1 MSMLAMFLIATGLGD
16 VMRRFIGTRWV
27 PPVLAVVVLVVGSL
41 LAGLW
46 HLGDLQL
53 LVIASVAVVGWN
65 VACERTEV
73 TGTRQGIPLV
83 IIGGAVTALIL
94 LSGWASDVGGA
105 VGRWVAWA
113 ELPESVSAGR
123 VLMVLG
129 VMLVQLTTAN
139 HVVRLVLGSVGA
151 VKPAGQPQASDRL
164 KGGRLLGPM
173 ERLLIVGLGLA
184 GQLTMASAVVAAKS
198 VIRFPE
204 INATRNHDEQDTDH
218 VGIDEVVEYFL
229 VARSPAGSSRSRAW
243 PSSPQR
249 DRTSRGVPVGQL
261 LRAQIGVVARPGER
275 EQGTHDRR
283 SALQHVG
290 HGVEPRRDIGLDRV
304 PGQVDRSDDVDPIR
318 ADPLG
323 VQIADPLDVGMV
335 A

>member
-16 VMRRFIGTRWV
+16 VTRRFTGTRWV
-27 PPVLAVVVLVVGSL
+27 PPVLAVAVLVAGSL

-46 HLGDLQL
+46 HLGDLPL
-53 LVIASVAVVGWN
+53 LVIASIAVVGWN
-65 VACERTEV
+65 VACERTEQ
-73 TGTRQGIPLV
+73 TGTRQGLPLV
-83 IIGGAVTALIL
+83 IIGVALAALTL
-94 LSGWASDVGGA
+94 LSGWASEVGGA

-113 ELPESVSAGR
+113 GLPDGVSAGR

-139 HVVRLVLGSVGA
+139 HVVRLVLWSVGA

-204 INATRNHDEQDTDH
+204 INATRNRDEQDPNH
-218 VGIDEVVEYFL
+218 IGIDEVVEYFL
-229 VARSPAGSSRSRAW
+229 VGSFASWIFAFASL
-243 PSSPQR
+243 
-249 DRTSRGVPVGQL
+249 GL
-261 LRAQIGVVARPGER
+261 VA
-275 EQGTHDRR
+275 
-283 SALQHVG
+283 A
-290 HGVEPRRDIGLDRV
+290 
-304 PGQVDRSDDVDPIR
+304 
-318 ADPLG
+318 A
-323 VQIADPLDVGMV
+323 
-335 A
+335 

>member
-16 VMRRFIGTRWV
+16 ATRRFIGTRWV
-27 PPVLAVVVLVVGSL
+27 PPVLAVVVLAVGSL

-46 HLGDLQL
+46 HLGDLPL

-73 TGTRQGIPLV
+73 TGTRQGIPLA
-83 IIGGAVTALIL
+83 IWGTAVTGLIL
-94 LSGWASDVGGA
+94 LSGLASEVGGA
-105 VGRWVAWA
+105 VGRWVTWA
-113 ELPESVSAGR
+113 GMPDGVSAGR

-204 INATRNHDEQDTDH
+204 INATRNQDEQDSDH
-218 VGIDEVVEYFL
+218 IGIDEVVEYFL
-229 VARSPAGSSRSRAW
+229 VGSFASWIFAFASLA
-243 PSSPQR
+243 
-249 DRTSRGVPVGQL
+249 L
-261 LRAQIGVVARPGER
+261 VA
-275 EQGTHDRR
+275 
-283 SALQHVG
+283 A
-290 HGVEPRRDIGLDRV
+290 
-304 PGQVDRSDDVDPIR
+304 
-318 ADPLG
+318 A
-323 VQIADPLDVGMV
+323 
-335 A
+335 

>member
-16 VMRRFIGTRWV
+16 VARRFVGTRWV
-27 PPVLAVVVLVVGSL
+27 PPVLAVGVLVVGSL

-46 HLGDLQL
+46 HLGDLPL
-53 LVIASVAVVGWN
+53 LVIASIAVVGWN
-65 VACERTEV
+65 VACERTEL

-94 LSGWASDVGGA
+94 LSGWASGVDGA
-105 VGRWVAWA
+105 VGRWVTWA
-113 ELPESVSAGR
+113 GLEVSAGR

-173 ERLLIVGLGLA
+173 ERLLIVGLGLT

-204 INATRNHDEQDTDH
+204 ISATRNRDEQDI
-218 VGIDEVVEYFL
+218 GIDEVVEYFL
-229 VARSPAGSSRSRAW
+229 VGSFASWIFAFASLA
-243 PSSPQR
+243 
-249 DRTSRGVPVGQL
+249 L
-261 LRAQIGVVARPGER
+261 VAA
-275 EQGTHDRR
+275 
-283 SALQHVG
+283 S
-290 HGVEPRRDIGLDRV
+290 
-304 PGQVDRSDDVDPIR
+304 
-318 ADPLG
+318 
-323 VQIADPLDVGMV
+323 
-335 A
+335 

>member
-105 VGRWVAWA
+105 VVRWVAWA

-229 VARSPAGSSRSRAW
+229 VGSFASWIFAFASLA
-243 PSSPQR
+243 
-249 DRTSRGVPVGQL
+249 L
-261 LRAQIGVVARPGER
+261 VA
-275 EQGTHDRR
+275 
-283 SALQHVG
+283 A
-290 HGVEPRRDIGLDRV
+290 
-304 PGQVDRSDDVDPIR
+304 
-318 ADPLG
+318 A
-323 VQIADPLDVGMV
+323 
-335 A
+335 